1 MYMHVHVQTHMQPEY
16 TRARAYTHVHTHTCT
31 QTNLSLRPCM
41 KIDFP
46 IVSASLPQII
56 ADIHICA
63 AHIHVK
69 CGCKHAS
76 LQQMKTDTTH
86 FILRDST
93 AELSQASRTS
103 PTKVPIHRAA
113 RCACA
118 RVRDV
123 CTRVSNVACL
133 RVLQPLLHAA

>member
-1 MYMHVHVQTHMQPEY
+1 
-16 TRARAYTHVHTHTCT
+16 
-31 QTNLSLRPCM
+31 M

-46 IVSASLPQII
+46 VVCTSLPQII

-86 FILRDST
+86 FILRAST
-93 AELSQASRTS
+93 AELLQASRTS
-103 PTKVPIHRAA
+103 PTKVPIHQAA
-113 RCACA
+113 CCACA

-133 RVLQPLLHAA
+133 RVLQALLHAA